1 MRIDCGNQKQKLTTK
16 TTMKILSY
24 TQVTLVI
31 TVVVAA
37 VWAHNRRVA
46 FEAEIEHLE
55 MKLLQETMQSEED
68 ANAVHPQQ
76 SYHELPACVQR
87 YFRAV
92 FSNLPNDNDNSASIR
107 SLKMNQ
113 TGKFSLNDK
122 WYPFEARQ
130 TSTTHTPGFFWN
142 MDLSMIPSPPSWM
155 FLGSSVS
162 NILKVRVYDA
172 YVPGKGGVL
181 QASLGGFITL
191 AHLEGQWEADVG
203 EMLRWLAEA
212 LLYPTVLLPQENV
225 ITWKAVDGEDHHAI
239 ASLSLAQLTSPSA
252 RMPGDKNDTT
262 VEMLAT
268 FDPDTHWVTT
278 LECQRPRG
286 KPDGTFEAG
295 AWRGYVSD
303 YRQISMKHGRIWVP
317 SHMEC
322 GWVVD
327 GELELY
333 FKGDNFDLQYTTGE
347 SRLESSDQT
356 EQLD

>member
-1 MRIDCGNQKQKLTTK
+1 
-16 TTMKILSY
+16 MKIPSY
-24 TQVTLVI
+24 TQVTLGI

-37 VWAHNRRVA
+37 IWANHRRVA
-46 FEAEIEHLE
+46 FEAEAEHLE
-55 MKLLQETMQSEED
+55 NLLQQMMPSEVEV
-68 ANAVHPQQ
+68 NAAPRQFYQ
-76 SYHELPACVQR
+76 DLPACVQR

-92 FSNLPNDNDNSASIR
+92 FSKLPNDNDNSASIR

-113 TGKFSLNDK
+113 TGQFSLNDK

-130 TSTTHTPGFFWN
+130 TFTTHPPGFVWN
-142 MDLSMIPSPPSWM
+142 MELSMIPSPPSWM
-155 FLGSSVS
+155 LLGSRVS
-162 NILKVRVYDA
+162 NILKVHVYDA

-181 QASLGGFITL
+181 QARLGGFITL

-212 LLYPTVLLPQENV
+212 LLYPTVLLPQENM
-225 ITWKAVDGEDHHAI
+225 ITWKAVDGEDHQAI
-239 ASLSLAQLTSPSA
+239 ASLSLPHLTSPSVRTSGA
-252 RMPGDKNDTT
+252 KKDTT

-268 FDPDTHWVTT
+268 FDPDTYWVTT

-286 KPDGTFEAG
+286 KPDGTFESG
-295 AWRGYVSD
+295 VWRGFVSN

-327 GELELY
+327 SELELY
-333 FKGDNFDLQYTTGE
+333 FKGDNFDFQYTTAE
-347 SRLESSDQT
+347 SRLAISNQT
-356 EQLD
+356 AQLD